1 MCKNT
6 TRAVRRHHYARL
18 KNTRRQHW
26 GYGKQGFRSDCHHEI
41 VNMSPAEAGMVTRT
55 PTPCSCWMCGN
66 PRHNGWEIKLT
77 MQERKALEAYEYQ
90 IEELDS

>member
-1 MCKNT
+1 MPKD
-6 TRAVRRHHYARL
+6 A
-18 KNTRRQHW
+18 
-26 GYGKQGFRSDCHHEI
+26 
-41 VNMSPAEAGMVTRT
+41 AGMVTRT

-90 IEELDS
+90 VEELDS

>member
-18 KNTRRQHW
+18 KNTRCHDW
-26 GYGKQGFRSDCHHEI
+26 GYGKHGWRDGTE
-41 VNMSPAEAGMVTRT
+41 MPKDAAGMVTRT